1 VNTTNAI
8 SLPFGEVVIF
18 LLTVALVVAVAS
30 WLIVRTHRRRRPD
43 RRS

>member
-18 LLTVALVVAVAS
+18 LLAVALVVAVGS
-30 WLIVRTHRRRRPD
+30 WLIVRAHSRRRPD
-43 RRS
+43 RRG